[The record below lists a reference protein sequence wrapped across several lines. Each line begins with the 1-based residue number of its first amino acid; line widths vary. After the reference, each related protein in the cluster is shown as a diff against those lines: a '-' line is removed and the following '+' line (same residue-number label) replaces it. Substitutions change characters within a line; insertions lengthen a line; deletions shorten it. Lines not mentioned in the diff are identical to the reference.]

1 MTFVKDKNGSK
12 HVALFPV
19 DQSKDILK
27 NTKKYGRKL
36 NFLLS

>member
-19 DQSKDILK
+19 DQNKDILK
-27 NTKKYGRKL
+27 IQKIMEQN
-36 NFLLS
+36 